1 MEQIYA
7 QEIRHEGTKTGWS
20 LMGYV
25 LIMNVVVV
33 VAMVINLVNLILE
46 KSGGDIQIL
55 TIEDY
60 EMIAYEAIESM
71 LTDGTSS
78 IIAVCI
84 GILLLI
90 VAYKGKVSILNMWT
104 TSKKMSL
111 KDFFMLFCIFM
122 ACQPIFNLFSYVV
135 EALLNSLGYSAQWQL
150 EWASGTRNTISMIL
164 YAGFIGPIAEE
175 IVYRG
180 FILKSL
186 SKYGKHFAIVCS
198 SVAFGVIHAN
208 IHQIFFAMLVGLVLG
223 YVATEYSLKWA
234 VLIHIIN
241 NFVFSQVLGELI
253 GKFPETTQ
261 NIIWYSILGLFFIA
275 AVIIIWKYRD
285 NIKKYFQENTVM
297 KKQYGKFF
305 ISAGML
311 VFVIFHVFI
320 MVVGIIPIDFALYF

>member
-1 MEQIYA
+1 MEKVYA
-7 QEIRHEGTKTGWS
+7 QEICHEGTKTGWS
-20 LMGYV
+20 LIGYV

-33 VAMVINLVNLILE
+33 VATMINLVNMIME

-60 EMIAYEAIESM
+60 ETIAYEAIESM

-84 GILLLI
+84 GILLFI
-90 VAYKGKVSILNMWT
+90 VAYKGKVSIINMW
-104 TSKKMSL
+104 SSNKKMSI
-111 KDFFMLFCIFM
+111 KDFFMIFCIFM
-122 ACQPIFNLFSYVV
+122 ACQPIFSLLSYVI
-135 EALLNSLGYSAQWQL
+135 EALLNTFGYSAQWQL
-150 EWASGTRNTISMIL
+150 EWASGTRTTMSMIL

-198 SVAFGVIHAN
+198 SIAFGVVHAN

-234 VLIHIIN
+234 VIIHIIN
-241 NFVFSQVLGELI
+241 NFVFGQVLEELI
-253 GKFPETTQ
+253 GRLPETTQ
-261 NIIWYSILGLFFIA
+261 NIVWYIILGLFFIA
-275 AVIIIWKYRD
+275 AVIIMWKHRD
-285 NIKKYFQENTVM
+285 QMKEYFQENTVL

-305 ISAGML
+305 VSAGML
-311 VFVIFHVFI
+311 VFIIFHVFI
-320 MVVGIIPIDFALYF
+320 MVVGIIPIDFAMFY